1 MSFTILDYKS
11 KYVIPKGTML
21 AKVRKKSLPNRLSS
35 LLDEY
40 QKENKI
46 INYKLTESITW
57 GNKDLRDIAM
67 FLVGRLIH
75 KQSIDKYIQN

>member
-1 MSFTILDYKS
+1 MSL
-11 KYVIPKGTML
+11 
-21 AKVRKKSLPNRLSS
+21 

-46 INYKLTESITW
+46 INYKLKESIIW
-57 GNKDLRDIAM
+57 DNKDLRDIAM

>member
-1 MSFTILDYKS
+1 MSFTILDYKD
-11 KYVIPKGTML
+11 KYVIPKGMMI
-21 AKVRKKSLPNRLSS
+21 AKVRSNSVPNRLSL

-46 INYKLTESITW
+46 INYKLKESIIW
-57 GNKDLRDIAM
+57 DNKDLRDIAM